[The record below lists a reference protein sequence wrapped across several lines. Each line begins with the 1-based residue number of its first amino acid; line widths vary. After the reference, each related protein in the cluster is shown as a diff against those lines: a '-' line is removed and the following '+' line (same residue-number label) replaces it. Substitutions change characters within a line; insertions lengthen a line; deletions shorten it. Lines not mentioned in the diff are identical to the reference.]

1 MGNQPRT
8 RQQLLPDKLL
18 AIREFLKLGQAEMSK
33 ALQSEILSHSGR
45 RYNLKPG
52 RISEYENGEREP
64 NLFVLIAYARLG
76 QVHLESVA
84 DDRVTLKEFRRLLGK
99 EGYSRS
105 LFSTELDEL
114 PQSIPILQAY

>member
-18 AIREFLKLGQAEMSK
+18 AIRKFLKLGQVEMSK
-33 ALQSEILSHSGR
+33 AFQSEILSHSGR

-52 RISEYENGEREP
+52 RISEYENGQREP

-84 DDRVTLKEFRRLLGK
+84 DDRVTVKEFRRLLGK
-99 EGYSRS
+99 ELS
-105 LFSTELDEL
+105 LKELLST
-114 PQSIPILQAY
+114 